1 MNKTL
6 LFTLLISFNLCSQE
20 LWKID
25 LDNASIEYSGSHFI
39 HNWSAQNNKISGLLN
54 IKNSLIENIGVIAKV
69 EDLKYQIEMALAG
82 FSKKDIEVKSQENT
96 LTIKSKDKKEEV
108 LDKDEDILHRGI
120 SQRSFTRSFTV
131 AEDVVVKGADLK
143 DGLLSVK
150 LERIIP
156 DEKKPKIIDIK

>member
-1 MNKTL
+1 MTRNQLVNWEPFKPFSVGFDN
-6 LFTLLISFNLCSQE
+6 LFDDFDRMLSFNS
-20 LWKID
+20 
-25 LDNASIEYSGSHFI
+25 ASINHYPPY
-39 HNWSAQNNKISGLLN
+39 N
-54 IKNSLIENIGVIAKV
+54 IRKVNDTDYVIELAI
-69 EDLKYQIEMALAG
+69 AG
-82 FSKKDIEVKSQENT
+82 FGKKDIEVKSQENT

>member
-1 MNKTL
+1 MTRNQLINWEPFKPFSVGFDN
-6 LFTLLISFNLCSQE
+6 LFDDFDRIYKFNSDSINHYPPYNIRKINDTDYVIE
-20 LWKID
+20 LAI
-25 LDNASIEYSGSHFI
+25 
-39 HNWSAQNNKISGLLN
+39 
-54 IKNSLIENIGVIAKV
+54 
-69 EDLKYQIEMALAG
+69 AG
-82 FSKKDIEVKSQENT
+82 FGKKDIEVKSQENT

-108 LDKDEDILHRGI
+108 LDKDESVLHRGI
-120 SQRSFTRSFTV
+120 SQRSFKRSFTV

>member
-1 MNKTL
+1 MTRNQLINWEPFKPFSVGFDN
-6 LFTLLISFNLCSQE
+6 LFDDFDRIYKFNSDSINHYPPYNIRKVNDTDYVIE
-20 LWKID
+20 L
-25 LDNASIEYSGSHFI
+25 A
-39 HNWSAQNNKISGLLN
+39 
-54 IKNSLIENIGVIAKV
+54 V
-69 EDLKYQIEMALAG
+69 AG
-82 FSKKDIEVKSQENT
+82 FGKKDIEVKSQENT

-108 LDKDEDILHRGI
+108 SDKDESILHRGI
-120 SQRSFTRSFTV
+120 SQRSFKRSFTV

>member
-1 MNKTL
+1 MTRNELINWEPFKPFSVGFDN
-6 LFTLLISFNLCSQE
+6 LFDDFDRMLSFNS
-20 LWKID
+20 
-25 LDNASIEYSGSHFI
+25 ASINHYPPYNI
-39 HNWSAQNNKISGLLN
+39 RKIN
-54 IKNSLIENIGVIAKV
+54 DTDYVIELAV
-69 EDLKYQIEMALAG
+69 AG
-82 FSKKDIEVKSQENT
+82 FGKKDIEVKSQENT

>member
-1 MNKTL
+1 MTRNQLVNWEPFKPFSVGFDN
-6 LFTLLISFNLCSQE
+6 LFDDFDRMLSFNS
-20 LWKID
+20 
-25 LDNASIEYSGSHFI
+25 ASINHYPPY
-39 HNWSAQNNKISGLLN
+39 N
-54 IKNSLIENIGVIAKV
+54 IRKVNDTDYVIELAV
-69 EDLKYQIEMALAG
+69 AG
-82 FSKKDIEVKSQENT
+82 FGKKDIEVKSVENT

-120 SQRSFTRSFTV
+120 SSRSFTRSFTV

>member
-1 MNKTL
+1 MTRNELMNWEPFKPFSVGFDN
-6 LFTLLISFNLCSQE
+6 LFDDFDRIYKFNSDSINHYPPYNIRKINDTDYVIE
-20 LWKID
+20 LAI
-25 LDNASIEYSGSHFI
+25 
-39 HNWSAQNNKISGLLN
+39 
-54 IKNSLIENIGVIAKV
+54 
-69 EDLKYQIEMALAG
+69 AG
-82 FSKKDIEVKSQENT
+82 FGKKDIEVKSQENT

-108 LDKDEDILHRGI
+108 LEKDESVLHRGI
-120 SQRSFTRSFTV
+120 SQRSFKRSFTV

>member
-1 MNKTL
+1 MTRNQLVNWEPFKPFSVGFDN
-6 LFTLLISFNLCSQE
+6 LFDDFDKMLSFNS
-20 LWKID
+20 
-25 LDNASIEYSGSHFI
+25 ASINHYPPY
-39 HNWSAQNNKISGLLN
+39 N
-54 IKNSLIENIGVIAKV
+54 IRKVNDTDYVIELAV
-69 EDLKYQIEMALAG
+69 AG
-82 FSKKDIEVKSQENT
+82 FGKKDIEVKSVENT

-108 LDKDEDILHRGI
+108 LDKDENILHRGI

-156 DEKKPKIIDIK
+156 EEKKPKIIDIK

>member
-1 MNKTL
+1 MTRNQLINWEPFKPFSVGFDN
-6 LFTLLISFNLCSQE
+6 LFDDFDRMLSFNS
-20 LWKID
+20 
-25 LDNASIEYSGSHFI
+25 ASINHYPPYNI
-39 HNWSAQNNKISGLLN
+39 RKIN
-54 IKNSLIENIGVIAKV
+54 DTDYVIELAI
-69 EDLKYQIEMALAG
+69 AG
-82 FSKKDIEVKSQENT
+82 FGKKDIEVKSQENT

-108 LDKDEDILHRGI
+108 SDKDESILHRGI
-120 SQRSFTRSFTV
+120 SQRSFKRSFTV

>member
-1 MNKTL
+1 MTRNQLINWEPFKPFSVGFDS
-6 LFTLLISFNLCSQE
+6 LFDDFDRIYKFNSDSINHYPPYNIRKINDTDYVIE
-20 LWKID
+20 LAI
-25 LDNASIEYSGSHFI
+25 
-39 HNWSAQNNKISGLLN
+39 
-54 IKNSLIENIGVIAKV
+54 
-69 EDLKYQIEMALAG
+69 AG
-82 FSKKDIEVKSQENT
+82 FGKKDIEVKSQENT

-108 LDKDEDILHRGI
+108 SDKDESILHRGI
-120 SQRSFTRSFTV
+120 SQRSFKRSFTV

>member
-1 MNKTL
+1 MTRNQIINWEPFKPFSVGFDN
-6 LFTLLISFNLCSQE
+6 LFDDFDRMLSFNS
-20 LWKID
+20 
-25 LDNASIEYSGSHFI
+25 ASINHYPPY
-39 HNWSAQNNKISGLLN
+39 N
-54 IKNSLIENIGVIAKV
+54 IRKVNDTDYVIELAV
-69 EDLKYQIEMALAG
+69 AG
-82 FSKKDIEVKSQENT
+82 FGKKDIEVKSVENT

-108 LDKDEDILHRGI
+108 LDKDESVLHRGI
-120 SQRSFTRSFTV
+120 SSRSFTRSFTV